1 MRVRPSALPRLEALE
16 SRVLPAAVLFEL
28 TYATTTDARTV
39 SVNYTVNAAG
49 FSGPSLRFDVFRSAG
64 YNSLAGAQRIGTAS
78 VAGADLSAGPHLG
91 VKLALTGPDGRPVAA
106 LTPDPAR
113 PFVVVDA
120 APDVALPAALAPGQ
134 GPATINGIASFETHT
149 LGVVVHGL
157 ELDPLLL
164 LTNAPPA
171 WETQTAAALQQQD
184 GYEAVIPFNW
194 VGLSFL
200 PFPGVTQLVG
210 GQLAQQVQATAD
222 GLAGQH
228 PGDVVDV
235 NFIGHSRGNVV
246 VSQALQ
252 ILAGTTDPALRG
264 GYLQMTM
271 LDPHPASN
279 TVQGLFSSLPFFP
292 LSNAFAELVLQF
304 QALAQDPPVV
314 VPANVTRAYDFDQ
327 QTPAGQ
333 PFRDLT
339 EAVLNLWGDPPGLI
353 PNLSGSPIA
362 EQNLTGVVAPGI
374 GLIGHYDVHDWYLA
388 NVVNADRTFTYFG

>member
-1 MRVRPSALPRLEALE
+1 M
-16 SRVLPAAVLFEL
+16 
-28 TYATTTDARTV
+28 
-39 SVNYTVNAAG
+39 
-49 FSGPSLRFDVFRSAG
+49 
-64 YNSLAGAQRIGTAS
+64 
-78 VAGADLSAGPHLG
+78 
-91 VKLALTGPDGRPVAA
+91 
-106 LTPDPAR
+106 
-113 PFVVVDA
+113 VDA
-120 APDVALPAALAPGQ
+120 APDILLPDALAPGQ
-134 GPATINGIASFETHT
+134 EPDTINGIASFETHT

-157 ELDPLLL
+157 ELGPLLWL
-164 LTNAPPA
+164 LNTPPA
-171 WETQTAAALQQQD
+171 WETQMAAALQQQD

-200 PFPGVTQLVG
+200 PFPGVTQLAA

-252 ILAGTTDPALRG
+252 ALAGTTDPVLQG

-279 TVQGLFSSLPFFP
+279 TVQGLFTWLPFLP
-292 LSNAFAELVLQF
+292 LANTFADLVLQF
-304 QALAQDPPVV
+304 QGLAQGPPVV

-339 EAVLNLWGDPPGLI
+339 EVALNLWGDPPGLI
-353 PNLSGSPIA
+353 PNFSGGPIT
-362 EQNLTGVVAPGI
+362 EQNLTNVVAPGI

>member
-1 MRVRPSALPRLEALE
+1 MRTRPCLETLE
-16 SRVLPAAVLFEL
+16 GRVLPSATADVQL

-39 SVNYTVNAAG
+39 SINYTVAG
-49 FSGPSLRFDVFRSAG
+49 ADLTGPALRFDVYRSAG
-64 YNSLAGAQRIGTAS
+64 FNSLAGARLVGSAS
-78 VAGADLSAGPHLG
+78 VAGADLSAGQHPG
-91 VKLALTGPDGRPVAA
+91 VKLSLTAPDGQPLAA
-106 LTPDPAR
+106 LTPDAAR
-113 PFVVVDA
+113 PFLVVVANADGA
-120 APDVALPAALAPGQ
+120 DPESD
-134 GPATINGIASFETHT
+134 TSNNTASFETHV

-157 ELDPLLL
+157 ELDPFLL
-164 LTNAPPA
+164 LTNTPPA
-171 WETQTAAALQQQD
+171 WETQMATALQQQD

-200 PFPGVTQLVG
+200 PIPGVTQLAA
-210 GQLAQQVQATAD
+210 GQLAQQVVTTAD

-252 ILAGTTDPALRG
+252 ILAGTGDPALQG

-271 LDPHPASN
+271 LDPHPAN
-279 TVQGLFSSLPFFP
+279 TFAGGLFSWLPFFP
-292 LSNAFAELVLQF
+292 LSNTFAELVLQF

-314 VPANVTRAYDFDQ
+314 VPANVSRAYDFDQ

-339 EAVLNLWGDPPGLI
+339 EAVLNFWGDPPWLL
-353 PNLSGSPIA
+353 PNLSGGLIQ
-362 EQNLTGVVAPGI
+362 EQNLTNVVAPGI
-374 GLIGHYDVHDWYLA
+374 GLIGHYDVHDWYLG
-388 NVVNADRTFTYFG
+388 NVVNTDRTFTYFD

>member
-1 MRVRPSALPRLEALE
+1 MRARPSARPCLETLE
-16 SRVLPAAVLFEL
+16 GRVLPSSSADVQL

-39 SVNYTVNAAG
+39 SVNYTVAG
-49 FSGPSLRFDVFRSAG
+49 ADLAGPALRFDVYRSAG
-64 YNSLAGAQRIGTAS
+64 YNALAGARLVGSAS
-78 VAGADLSAGPHLG
+78 VAGAGLSAGPHPG
-91 VKLALTGPDGRPVAA
+91 VKLSLTTPDGQPLAA

-113 PFVVVDA
+113 PFLVVVA
-120 APDVALPAALAPGQ
+120 NPDGAVPESD
-134 GPATINGIASFETHT
+134 TSNNTASFETHV

-157 ELDPLLL
+157 DLDPLLL
-164 LTNAPPA
+164 LLNTPPA
-171 WETQTAAALQQQD
+171 WEVQMASALQQQD

-200 PFPGVTQLVG
+200 PFPGVTELAA
-210 GQLAQQVQATAD
+210 GQLAQQVVATAD
-222 GLAGQH
+222 GLASQH

-252 ILAGTTDPALRG
+252 ALAGTSDPALRG

-271 LDPHPASN
+271 LDPHPAN
-279 TVQGLFSSLPFFP
+279 DFGQGLFSWLPFFP
-292 LSNAFAELVLQF
+292 LSNTFAELVLLF
-304 QALAQDPPVV
+304 QGLAQDPPVV
-314 VPANVTRAYDFDQ
+314 VPANVSRAYDFDQ

-333 PFRDLT
+333 PFRDIT
-339 EAVLNLWGDPPGLI
+339 EVLLNFWGEPPGLI
-353 PNLSGSPIA
+353 PNLSGSPIS

-388 NVVNADRTFTYFG
+388 SVVNTDRTFTYFG